1 MRLRQ
6 LADAND
12 PWPGLVQD
20 IFNNRE
26 MNDGADV
33 IAIEMPY
40 RAEDAAIVP
49 VTLRTKLPAGDSRR
63 VLRITLVIDQNPAP
77 MAAKFE
83 LGPDANVSE
92 ISTRV
97 RVNNYTDVHAVA
109 ELSDGKLYMAKTY
122 VKASGGCSA
131 PAAKNAD
138 EARSR
143 LGQMRYRQFAR
154 PGQGPAS
161 GAREAQIMIGHPSN
175 SGLQMD
181 QVTQLYMPA
190 FFVDQLRLWQDDS
203 LVLAMEGGI
212 SISEDPNIRF
222 TYVSNG
228 AKRFRAEARDT
239 DGHIIPERMEDRRL
253 QHVKRDI
260 GLGRFDPRPLL
271 EASHFGFGLRTPE
284 IVERACRLFGGAE
297 LAAHITANLRHAQH
311 GFGRDIALIGQ
322 QRCDDVDRTGAL
334 FDRLPR
340 LAIRFHAAEDVF
352 RPRRSRVVVDFLG
365 SRGHGRRHD
374 QGERGDNSSYQSD
387 THHRLPPAAKRGS
400 YAMTAPL
407 KRKRSSKRLEAR

>member
-1 MRLRQ
+1 MQERRFRLLCIASLLSVMLGVRV
-6 LADAND
+6 APAATPEAYD

-20 IFNNRE
+20 IFNNRP

-49 VTLRTKLPAGDSRR
+49 VTLRTKLSPGDSRR
-63 VLRITLVIDQNPAP
+63 VLTITLVIDQNPAP

-83 LGPDANVSE
+83 LGPDANVTE

-109 ELSDGKLYMAKTY
+109 ELSDGKLYVTKTY

-138 EARSR
+138 EAKSR
-143 LGQMRYRQFAR
+143 LGQMRYRQFVR
-154 PGQGPAS
+154 SGQGPAS
-161 GAREAQIMIGHPSN
+161 GARDAQIMIGHPSN
-175 SGLQMD
+175 SGLQRD
-181 QVTQLYMPA
+181 QVTLLYIPA
-190 FFVDQLRLWQDDS
+190 FFINELRLWQDES

-239 DGHIIPERMEDRRL
+239 KGHIFEREWK
-253 QHVKRDI
+253 V
-260 GLGRFDPRPLL
+260 
-271 EASHFGFGLRTPE
+271 
-284 IVERACRLFGGAE
+284 
-297 LAAHITANLRHAQH
+297 
-311 GFGRDIALIGQ
+311 
-322 QRCDDVDRTGAL
+322 DDSG
-334 FDRLPR
+334 
-340 LAIRFHAAEDVF
+340 I
-352 RPRRSRVVVDFLG
+352 
-365 SRGHGRRHD
+365 
-374 QGERGDNSSYQSD
+374 
-387 THHRLPPAAKRGS
+387 
-400 YAMTAPL
+400 
-407 KRKRSSKRLEAR
+407 

>member
-1 MRLRQ
+1 MSGYRFRLFC
-6 LADAND
+6 LAGLLGVMLGAPLAPAATPEAND

-20 IFNNRE
+20 IFNNRP

-49 VTLRTKLPAGDSRR
+49 VTLRTKLPPGDGRR

-109 ELSDGKLYMAKTY
+109 ELSDGKLYMTKTY

-131 PAAKNAD
+131 PAAKTAD
-138 EARSR
+138 EAKSR

-154 PGQGPAS
+154 QARDCQGPAS

-181 QVTQLYMPA
+181 QVTQLYTPA
-190 FFVDQLRLWQDDS
+190 FFVDRVAAVAGRQ
-203 LVLAMEGGI
+203 
-212 SISEDPNIRF
+212 P
-222 TYVSNG
+222 G
-228 AKRFRAEARDT
+228 AGD
-239 DGHIIPERMEDRRL
+239 
-253 QHVKRDI
+253 
-260 GLGRFDPRPLL
+260 
-271 EASHFGFGLRTPE
+271 
-284 IVERACRLFGGAE
+284 
-297 LAAHITANLRHAQH
+297 
-311 GFGRDIALIGQ
+311 
-322 QRCDDVDRTGAL
+322 
-334 FDRLPR
+334 
-340 LAIRFHAAEDVF
+340 
-352 RPRRSRVVVDFLG
+352 
-365 SRGHGRRHD
+365 GRRHLD
-374 QGERGDNSSYQSD
+374 FGRSQYPLHLCFQWREALPCRGQGYRRP
-387 THHRLPPAAKRGS
+387 RLPAANG
-400 YAMTAPL
+400 
-407 KRKRSSKRLEAR
+407 RSTHSRHVKQRHAGAG

>member
-1 MRLRQ
+1 MLVGARV
-6 LADAND
+6 APAATPEAND

-20 IFNNRE
+20 IFNNRP

-49 VTLRTKLPAGDSRR
+49 VTLRTKLPPGDSRR

-83 LGPDANVSE
+83 LGPDANVTE

-109 ELSDGKLYMAKTY
+109 ELSDGKLYMTKTY

-131 PAAKNAD
+131 PATKVAD
-138 EARSR
+138 EAKSR

-154 PGQGPAS
+154 AGEGLRQGPAS
-161 GAREAQIMIGHPSN
+161 GTREAQIMIGHPSH

-181 QVTQLYMPA
+181 QVTQLYIPA

-228 AKRFRAEARDT
+228 AKRFWAEARDT
-239 DGHIIPERMEDRRL
+239 EGHVFQKEWK
-253 QHVKRDI
+253 V
-260 GLGRFDPRPLL
+260 
-271 EASHFGFGLRTPE
+271 
-284 IVERACRLFGGAE
+284 
-297 LAAHITANLRHAQH
+297 
-311 GFGRDIALIGQ
+311 
-322 QRCDDVDRTGAL
+322 DDSGT
-334 FDRLPR
+334 
-340 LAIRFHAAEDVF
+340 
-352 RPRRSRVVVDFLG
+352 
-365 SRGHGRRHD
+365 
-374 QGERGDNSSYQSD
+374 
-387 THHRLPPAAKRGS
+387 
-400 YAMTAPL
+400 
-407 KRKRSSKRLEAR
+407 

>member
-1 MRLRQ
+1 MGMSRIMSYVATVASVAAKGAVMSGNRFRLFC
-6 LADAND
+6 LAGLLGTMLGASLALAAAPEPND
-12 PWPGLVQD
+12 PWLSLVQD
-20 IFNNRE
+20 IFNNRP
-26 MNDGADV
+26 MNDGAEI

-49 VTLRTKLPAGDSRR
+49 VTLRSKLAAGDSRR

-77 MAAKFE
+77 LAAKFE
-83 LGPDANVSE
+83 LGADAQISE

-97 RVNNYTDVHAVA
+97 RINNYTDVHAVA

-138 EARSR
+138 DARSR
-143 LGQMRYRQFAR
+143 LGQMRFRHFAR

-181 QVTQLYMPA
+181 QVTQLYVPA
-190 FFVDQLRLWQDDS
+190 FFVDRLQIWQDDS
-203 LVLAMEGGI
+203 PLLVMEGGI

-239 DGHIIPERMEDRRL
+239 EGH
-253 QHVKRDI
+253 
-260 GLGRFDPRPLL
+260 
-271 EASHFGFGLRTPE
+271 
-284 IVERACRLFGGAE
+284 
-297 LAAHITANLRHAQH
+297 
-311 GFGRDIALIGQ
+311 
-322 QRCDDVDRTGAL
+322 
-334 FDRLPR
+334 
-340 LAIRFHAAEDVF
+340 VF
-352 RPRRSRVVVDFLG
+352 RNEWKID
-365 SRGHGRRHD
+365 D
-374 QGERGDNSSYQSD
+374 SS
-387 THHRLPPAAKRGS
+387 
-400 YAMTAPL
+400 M
-407 KRKRSSKRLEAR
+407 

>member
-1 MRLRQ
+1 MFGYRFRLSC
-6 LADAND
+6 LAGLLSVMLGASLAPAAGPDARD
-12 PWPGLVQD
+12 AWPGLVQD

-77 MAAKFE
+77 LAAKFE
-83 LGPDANVSE
+83 LGPDAGVSE

-109 ELSDGKLYMAKTY
+109 ELSDGKLYMSKTY

-131 PAAKNAD
+131 PAAKNAE
-138 EARSR
+138 EAKGR

-154 PGQGPAS
+154 PGQRPAS

-181 QVTQLYMPA
+181 QVTQLYVPA
-190 FFVDQLRLWQDDS
+190 FFVDQLQLWQDDS

-228 AKRFRAEARDT
+228 SKRFRAEARDT
-239 DGHIIPERMEDRRL
+239 SG
-253 QHVKRDI
+253 
-260 GLGRFDPRPLL
+260 
-271 EASHFGFGLRTPE
+271 
-284 IVERACRLFGGAE
+284 
-297 LAAHITANLRHAQH
+297 N
-311 GFGRDIALIGQ
+311 
-322 QRCDDVDRTGAL
+322 
-334 FDRLPR
+334 
-340 LAIRFHAAEDVF
+340 VF
-352 RPRRSRVVVDFLG
+352 RNEWKTD
-365 SRGHGRRHD
+365 D
-374 QGERGDNSSYQSD
+374 SS
-387 THHRLPPAAKRGS
+387 
-400 YAMTAPL
+400 M
-407 KRKRSSKRLEAR
+407 